1 MNAMPNRSKN
11 DATFDA
17 AAHMVVL
24 MQSASVN
31 DLRVKLKFTD
41 AKAFKVMEKLANVGI
56 IGPMDENGSAEVLIS
71 TFIDLESLLSA

>member
-1 MNAMPNRSKN
+1 MNNRPEI
-11 DATFDA
+11 DATFDD

-41 AKAFKVMEKLANVGI
+41 AKALKVMEKLANVGI
-56 IGPMDENGSAEVLIS
+56 IGPMDENYM
-71 TFIDLESLLSA
+71 DLESLLSA

>member
-1 MNAMPNRSKN
+1 MKNRPEI
-11 DATFDA
+11 DATFDD

-31 DLRVKLKFTD
+31 DLRVKLKLTD
-41 AKAFKVMEKLANVGI
+41 AKALKVMEKLANVGI

>member
-1 MNAMPNRSKN
+1 MQCQTVQKN
-11 DATFDA
+11 DATFDD

-41 AKAFKVMEKLANVGI
+41 AKAFKAMEKLANVGI
-56 IGPMDENGSAEVLIS
+56 IGPMDENGSAKVLIS
-71 TFIDLESLLSA
+71 NFIDLESLLST